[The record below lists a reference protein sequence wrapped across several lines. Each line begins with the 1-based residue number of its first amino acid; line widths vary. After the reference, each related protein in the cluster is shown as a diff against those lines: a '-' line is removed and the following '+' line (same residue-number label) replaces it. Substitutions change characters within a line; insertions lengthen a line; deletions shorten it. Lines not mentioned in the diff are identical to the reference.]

1 MSDFSSDTK
10 GIHAYI
16 YKNRRGEKGTVQFA
30 RNPNQE
36 PGSLTHLTKLMPA
49 KQTCDN
55 IDQQDSI
62 RHGRVRAFILRF

>member
-10 GIHAYI
+10 GIHACI
-16 YKNRRGEKGTVQFA
+16 YKKRRGEKGTVPFA
-30 RNPNQE
+30 ENPNEE

-55 IDQQDSI
+55 INQQDSI
-62 RHGRVRAFILRF
+62 GHGRVRAFIFRF